1 MKSRF
6 IFAQKAIHRL
16 DVLCR
21 VMRVNRSTY
30 YARVAGWDV
39 PKSKDD
45 ALAREI
51 HRVHANS
58 KGRYGVRRVW
68 HELRHTGVGRHR
80 ITRLM
85 RELELRGRGRRR
97 FRVTTQASD
106 RHKPA
111 PNVLKREFCSPQPN
125 RTWVSDITYVPT
137 RQGWLYVCIVIDLFS
152 RRVVGWSSSSRMA
165 QTLTLQALKM
175 AVVRRQPQ
183 AGWLHH
189 SDRGSQYTAAGFVA
203 LVQAHGGH
211 LSMSRKGDCWDN
223 AVAESFFAT
232 LKKEAFNEED
242 FSTREQAHV
251 AMLEFVRWYNAERR
265 HSTLG

>member
-16 DVLCR
+16 NVLCR

-45 ALAREI
+45 ALVGEI

-85 RELELRGRGRRR
+85 REL
-97 FRVTTQASD
+97 
-106 RHKPA
+106 
-111 PNVLKREFCSPQPN
+111 
-125 RTWVSDITYVPT
+125 
-137 RQGWLYVCIVIDLFS
+137 DLE
-152 RRVVGWSSSSRMA
+152 VVGPSTSRVFDV
-165 QTLTLQALKM
+165 LQINSVK
-175 AVVRRQPQ
+175 
-183 AGWLHH
+183 W
-189 SDRGSQYTAAGFVA
+189 FVP
-203 LVQAHGGH
+203 
-211 LSMSRKGDCWDN
+211 D
-223 AVAESFFAT
+223 
-232 LKKEAFNEED
+232 
-242 FSTREQAHV
+242 
-251 AMLEFVRWYNAERR
+251 
-265 HSTLG
+265 